1 MKRNIFLIIIILL
14 ILFTATLFLSYQN
27 LSKNKQNELNN
38 QTPKQKTVDITNVDK
53 NKLPE
58 RFPQDIPIEANAEIT
73 LNYNA
78 INLNNKF
85 QSTREFISAKTQ
97 EENFQFYQKVLKEK
111 GWNITQTIEDPVL
124 NHKIILATKDGNELN
139 IRIYSDSNKVKVAI
153 SNETNLK

>member
-14 ILFTATLFLSYQN
+14 ILFTAALFLSYQN
-27 LSKNKQNELNN
+27 FSKNKQNQLNN
-38 QTPKQKTVDITNVDK
+38 QTSKQKTVDITNVDK

-73 LNYNA
+73 LNYNV
-78 INLNNKF
+78 INLNHKF
-85 QSTREFISAKTQ
+85 QSTREFISTKTQ

-153 SNETNLK
+153 SNETQP

>member
-14 ILFTATLFLSYQN
+14 ILFTAVLFLSYQN
-27 LSKNKQNELNN
+27 FSKNKQNELNN
-38 QTPKQKTVDITNVDK
+38 QTSKQKTVDITNVDK

-139 IRIYSDSNKVKVAI
+139 IRIYSDNNKVKVAI

>member
-14 ILFTATLFLSYQN
+14 ILFTVALFLSYQN

-139 IRIYSDSNKVKVAI
+139 IRIYSDNNKVKVAI